1 MILKDYGKRLYTIS
15 MEDAPNS
22 IEKGLINETLD
33 FVKSDFLP
41 GILNFGRWKAL
52 SLRSLRAMNRR
63 AKLGFLWVIMSATV
77 FVVAVSLVYSL
88 VFNIDVDVLLPYIA
102 TGYIT
107 WALIMSALTSMPI
120 LFTTYAAYITQK
132 NLPLTVYV
140 TANAFEKM
148 VVFIAQSLV
157 ILVTCC
163 IFKTGV
169 SLALLILPISLTLIF
184 LTAIG
189 ASFFIGV
196 AAVRYRDLGQVVN
209 SSLLI
214 IFLLTP
220 IIWKP
225 EFSGK
230 RALIVELNPI
240 YHFIHIIRAPIL
252 EHEIPL
258 MSLLVTS
265 GICLSFF
272 LLGFVVMAAY
282 RHRIVFW
289 L

>member
-1 MILKDYGKRLYTIS
+1 
-15 MEDAPNS
+15 MESASNP
-22 IEKGLINETLD
+22 IHKGLIDQTLD
-33 FVKSDFLP
+33 FVKNDFFP
-41 GILNFGRWKAL
+41 GISNVGRWRAL

-63 AKLGFLWVIMSATV
+63 AKLGFLWVILSATV
-77 FVVAVSLVYSL
+77 FVVAVSSVYSL
-88 VFNIDVDVLLPYIA
+88 VFNVDVNVLLPYIA

-120 LFTTYAAYITQK
+120 LFTTYSAYITQK
-132 NLPLTVYV
+132 NMPLTVYV
-140 TANAFEKM
+140 TANAFEKV
-148 VVFIAQSLV
+148 VVFVAQSLV
-157 ILVTCC
+157 ILATCC
-163 IFKTGV
+163 IFKTGL
-169 SLALLILPISLTLIF
+169 SLALLILPISLMLIF

-258 MSLLVTS
+258 LSLLVSS
-265 GICLSFF
+265 GICFGFF
-272 LLGFVVMAAY
+272 LLGFVVMAIY